1 MASGKRVVGTVA
13 LVIVMLATFF
23 FVFVLYAKSVNDTD
37 IPFASDIPT
46 VTAIVGGTIGLVITV
61 LLLLILIRSAEER
74 RNLRLESE
82 EEARRREEEERARM
96 FESGLTEP
104 DNLGKG
110 PEMVV
115 YSLASLPPM
124 FHAYERMNRRT
135 KIAQFTFPRTVDNAI
150 YSSEMIDVGQGVKLK
165 LRILIAGPKD
175 GTKKELAPLHLKR
188 APVNIDPKSVPE
200 PWRSRLL
207 GQEPPAPAAPP
218 MQATEAEPAGAGTG
232 DVAAQVDAHLGGTN
246 GAVKGSRPYYDYAGD
261 VHYVEDI
268 EGIGRLYG
276 DKLRQAG
283 VHTTAR
289 LAYEDPEDLA
299 ARVGVPRKTVE
310 TWQAMSELIKV
321 QGIGPQYAEALARA
335 GIQGIADLKRR
346 DPDEISQQVNGYLD
360 SLQTNVIGTRITPRR
375 VEGWQKAA
383 AKMKRMR
390 LKVPEQ

>member
-1 MASGKRVVGTVA
+1 MASGKRVVGTIA

-37 IPFASDIPT
+37 IPFASDIT
-46 VTAIVGGTIGLVITV
+46 TLTAIIAGTIGLVITV

-82 EEARRREEEERARM
+82 EEARRREEEERARQ
-96 FESGLTEP
+96 FEASLTEP

-110 PEMVV
+110 PEIVV
-115 YSLASLPPM
+115 YSLGSMPHM

-135 KIAQFTFPRTVDNAI
+135 KIAQYTFPRTVDDAI
-150 YSSEMIDVGQGVKLK
+150 YSSEMIDVGQGIKLK
-165 LRILIAGPKD
+165 LRTLIAGPKD
-175 GTKKELAPLHLKR
+175 ATKKELAPIHLKR
-188 APVNIDPKSVPE
+188 APVNIDPKSVDE

-207 GQEPPAPAAPP
+207 GEEPATAAPS
-218 MQATEAEPAGAGTG
+218 AEPQAGTAGSPGG
-232 DVAAQVDAHLGGTN
+232 DLGAQIDAHLGGATN
-246 GAVKGSRPYYDYAGD
+246 GAAKGSRPYYDYSGQ
-261 VHYVEDI
+261 VHHVEDI

-289 LAYEDPEDLA
+289 LSYEDPEELA

-321 QGIGPQYAEALARA
+321 QGIGPQFAEALARA
-335 GIQGIADLKRR
+335 GVQGIADLKRR
-346 DPDEISQQVNGYLD
+346 DAGEIAQQVNAYLD
-360 SLQTNVIGTRITPRR
+360 SLQTNVLGSRITEKR
-375 VEGWQKAA
+375 VESWQKAA
-383 AKMKRMR
+383 AKMRRIR
-390 LKVPEQ
+390 LKVPEK